1 MALYLLLFLTLTS
14 FASSSEERNI
24 NCATPLQNTACEKF
38 PTDCNGEMNRKEQS
52 PSEFMKN
59 INESKYRIIRFA
71 YNKKYLVNFLLTTFN
86 FHIF

>member
-59 INESKYRIIRFA
+59 INESKYTITHF
-71 YNKKYLVNFLLTTFN
+71 TCDMM
-86 FHIF
+86 HIL